1 MQTYRGACHCRR
13 VTFELQT
20 KLDYV
25 TDCTCS
31 VCRRKGALWTGA
43 SDATLKIL
51 TGEADLTL
59 YQFNTM
65 TAKHYFCRHCG
76 IHPFT
81 RPRLDPRFWVVNVRC
96 IDEVD
101 LSKLPVRTFDGVHWE
116 ESAKAFLERRK

>member
-51 TGEADLTL
+51 TGEAGPDAVPVQHHDGEALL
-59 YQFNTM
+59 LPPLRNPSVH
-65 TAKHYFCRHCG
+65 AAAA
-76 IHPFT
+76 
-81 RPRLDPRFWVVNVRC
+81 RPEILGR
-96 IDEVD
+96 
-101 LSKLPVRTFDGVHWE
+101 
-116 ESAKAFLERRK
+116 

>member
-1 MQTYRGACHCRR
+1 METYRGACHCRR
-13 VTFELQT
+13 VTFELQA

-31 VCRRKGALWTGA
+31 VCRRQGALWTGA
-43 SDATLKIL
+43 SDETLKIL

-76 IHPFT
+76 VHPFT

-101 LSKLPVRTFDGVHWE
+101 LSKLPVRTFDGVNWE
-116 ESAKAFLERRK
+116 ASAKAFLERRK